1 MKRSSLAVAA
11 VIVVVA
17 GGMALPASAGKPK
30 KPVTVSL
37 RVVDKNLVKLTADSP
52 SDKCIANR
60 TVKGY
65 YKPEGETSYRRAD
78 FRTNARGRAMQSFG
92 DGEIYA
98 VMAAKEFRTVA
109 CKQGTSNH
117 VTVDFLR

>member
-1 MKRSSLAVAA
+1 VKGSRLAIAAAIAVA
-11 VIVVVA
+11 A

-30 KPVTVSL
+30 KAVTVTL
-37 RVVDKNLVKLTADSP
+37 RVVDENLVKLKADSP

-60 TVKGY
+60 SVKGY
-65 YKPEGETSYRRAD
+65 YKMEFDTEYRRAD
-78 FRTNARGRAMQSFG
+78 FRTNARGKGEQAFG

-98 VMAAKEFRTVA
+98 VMPKKEFRNVI
-109 CKQGTSNH
+109 CKPDESNH

>member
-1 MKRSSLAVAA
+1 VKGSRLAIAA
-11 VIVVVA
+11 AIAVVA

-37 RVVDKNLVKLTADSP
+37 RVVDKALVKLTADSL

-60 TVKGY
+60 SVRGY
-65 YKPEGETSYRRAD
+65 YKPEGETAFRRAD
-78 FRTNARGRAMQSFG
+78 FRTNARGKAMQSFG

-98 VMAAKEFRTVA
+98 VMPKKEFRSVI
-109 CKQGTSNH
+109 CKPDESNH